1 MTLQNLYFFTE
12 IVKDMNLG
20 LTATRLYTSQQAL
33 SGHIKRLESH
43 FGVRL
48 FERRPNLA
56 LTPEG
61 ELLMREAKVILDA
74 ESRLFIAYETGVQK
88 DHGALRIAC
97 GLGRSK
103 FYLPDALIR
112 FSEIYPGVGVSC
124 VDENRF
130 RDTPMFGEGGVDLSV
145 GRVIDDEPGIRR
157 MTLFTMHSSFVIARS
172 LLESALGDQT
182 DAFIA
187 DAAENGLD
195 LKKLPKS
202 VPIIHTGMP
211 GQEHWLCAQLPILR
225 TFPRVQ
231 ITHGNHDVQFQIC
244 ASGRGAMIV
253 SSLYIRCVKQ
263 TLSPAYLNDLL
274 FFDHVTD
281 GKPIETDEVLSY
293 DPTVAHPQF
302 FFDFIRVLRTELAEK
317 GLVQLP
323 ETEKTTTSML

>member
-130 RDTPMFGEGGVDLSV
+130 RDTPMFGEGKEDEASPQRTILDRYWAHLNPTGKDLPLDYA
-145 GRVIDDEPGIRR
+145 RLLILDQEQPPGD
-157 MTLFTMHSSFVIARS
+157 S
-172 LLESALGDQT
+172 D
-182 DAFIA
+182 
-187 DAAENGLD
+187 
-195 LKKLPKS
+195 
-202 VPIIHTGMP
+202 
-211 GQEHWLCAQLPILR
+211 
-225 TFPRVQ
+225 
-231 ITHGNHDVQFQIC
+231 
-244 ASGRGAMIV
+244 
-253 SSLYIRCVKQ
+253 
-263 TLSPAYLNDLL
+263 
-274 FFDHVTD
+274 
-281 GKPIETDEVLSY
+281 
-293 DPTVAHPQF
+293 
-302 FFDFIRVLRTELAEK
+302 
-317 GLVQLP
+317 
-323 ETEKTTTSML
+323 